1 MSVLPEFVN
10 WWWCITIF
18 NVILGSEF
26 LCKMFWSL
34 QKLSLSSNFPIWA
47 CAGSEE
53 SYTFIDR
60 RKHIFLVHSGIPGI
74 LIFYSYINRFCHC
87 LGGTPVPHLSC
98 FEGWKDTISP
108 YHDFGWYFKSV
119 SPDLMCSWRQKI
131 RRRPLV
137 LLATTTPL
145 FFNLVK
151 LTIFFFQSDPPFY
164 PSSKLVS
171 VAFFLLSSFT
181 YQIIFFSS
189 SLCNRDCN
197 ISRSSHCQN
206 VLNYWAHTRKM
217 SLEMFQISNC
227 FSV

>member
-1 MSVLPEFVN
+1 
-10 WWWCITIF
+10 
-18 NVILGSEF
+18 
-26 LCKMFWSL
+26 MFWSL

-108 YHDFGWYFKSV
+108 YPDFGWYFETVTWFDVQLKAKDQEKTPRVVGHHHPPLLQLGQAHHLLLSV
-119 SPDLMCSWRQKI
+119 WS
-131 RRRPLV
+131 
-137 LLATTTPL
+137 
-145 FFNLVK
+145 
-151 LTIFFFQSDPPFY
+151 TIFS
-164 PSSKLVS
+164 SSKLVS